1 MFVHAGQH
9 DIAPLKI
16 LRSHVISQ
24 MASEGYDFRFQA
36 QLRSVAGRDI
46 DFPCAPCILHG
57 SAQDSAYIGW
67 LDKVSIDDR
76 DPPYTK
82 VSKLAKRHRTC
93 SAQADNA
100 DMEVAKYILTVFTK
114 REALS

>member
-1 MFVHAGQH
+1 VFVHAGQH
-9 DIAPLKI
+9 DIAPLKV

-24 MASEGYDFRFQA
+24 MTPEGYDFRFQA

-46 DFPCAPCILHG
+46 DFPCMPCIVHG
-57 SAQDSAYIGW
+57 SAQDAAYIRR

-76 DPPYTK
+76 DTPYTK

-100 DMEVAKYILTVFTK
+100 DVEVAKYSLTGFTK